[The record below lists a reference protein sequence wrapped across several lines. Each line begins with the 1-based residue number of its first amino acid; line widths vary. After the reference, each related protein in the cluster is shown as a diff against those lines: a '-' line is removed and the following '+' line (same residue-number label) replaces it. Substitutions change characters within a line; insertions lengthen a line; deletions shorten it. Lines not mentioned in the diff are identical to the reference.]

1 MDIVANIPKE
11 NDNQIQTNQLLVEQ
25 FKHFNIEIYG
35 TYEEPLFKA
44 KDIGNL
50 LEIKDIRTT
59 LKNFDKDEGH
69 TMPVTDSLGRLQE
82 TNMLTEQGLYRMLMI
97 SRKPIAKEFQKWV
110 FKVIKEI
117 RLNSNN
123 KLQNRIKELEFYK
136 EPSYQE
142 LPLEEIVYCFSTDI
156 ENVYKIGK
164 TTNKST
170 TRKANS
176 QTPCVKDIKI
186 LHEIKTTDCT
196 LLENLV
202 HYCLV
207 SYRLGKREHFSCR
220 LEHIKFVMNKCAKFV
235 NTIGC
240 VRQNI
245 TEKEFT
251 EKLGTK
257 IVSDKVVEK
266 IIKKVIYKT
275 KYNSED
281 LSDID
286 LDELLSVPLIQE
298 LN

>member
-11 NDNQIQTNQLLVEQ
+11 NDNQNETQLLVEQ

-35 TYEEPLFKA
+35 TYEKPLFKA
-44 KDIGNL
+44 NDIGEL
-50 LEIKDIRTT
+50 LEIKKIRKTI
-59 LKNFDKDEGH
+59 EGLDDDYKIKLNAPNGGVGNSD
-69 TMPVTDSLGRLQE
+69 TWF
-82 TNMLTEQGLYRMLMI
+82 LTELGLYKVLMV
-97 SRKPIAKEFQKWV
+97 SRKPIAEEFQKWV
-110 FKVIKEI
+110 FKTIQKI
-117 RLNSNN
+117 RLNSD
-123 KLQNRIKELEFYK
+123 KLLQNRIKELEFYK

-202 HYCLV
+202 HYSLTK
-207 SYRLGKREHFSCR
+207 YRLGKREHFSCR

-266 IIKKVIYKT
+266 IVKKVIYKT

-286 LDELLSVPLIQE
+286 LDELLSTPLIQE